1 MEVKE
6 KVDVIVARLQDKIK
20 SIQNTLNVLQKDIED
35 LSQLGTPIKKKED
48 NNGSEIENM
57 QKIKEALE
65 KALGIEDEDL
75 KEQKKNRDKII
86 KAARKRGTQVIE
98 VPQM

>member
-6 KVDVIVARLQDKIK
+6 KVDVIVARLQDKLK
-20 SIQNTLNVLQKDIED
+20 TIQNTLNVLQKDIED
-35 LSQLGTPIKKKED
+35 LSQLGTPIKKKKANTDEVD
-48 NNGSEIENM
+48 AAEEI
-57 QKIKEALE
+57 KRALE
-65 KALGIEDEDL
+65 KALGIDDEDL

-86 KAARKRGTQVIE
+86 KAARKRGTHVIE

>member
-1 MEVKE
+1 METKD
-6 KVDVIVARLQDKIK
+6 KIDVIVARLQDKIK

-35 LSQLGTPIKKKED
+35 LSQLGTPIKKKKGD
-48 NNGSEIENM
+48 AEIDNM
-57 QKIKEALE
+57 QKFKEELE

-86 KAARKRGTQVIE
+86 KATRKKGTKVIE

>member
-6 KVDVIVARLQDKIK
+6 KVDVIVARLQDKLK
-20 SIQNTLNVLQKDIED
+20 TIQNTLNVLQKDIED
-35 LSQLGTPIKKKED
+35 LSQLGTSIKKKKANTDEVD
-48 NNGSEIENM
+48 AAEEI
-57 QKIKEALE
+57 KRALE
-65 KALGIEDEDL
+65 KALGIDDEDL

-86 KAARKRGTQVIE
+86 KAARKRGTHVIE

>member
-1 MEVKE
+1 METKD
-6 KVDVIVARLQDKIK
+6 KIDVIVARLQDKVK

-35 LSQLGTPIKKKED
+35 LSQLGTPIKKKGED
-48 NNGSEIENM
+48 TEIDNM

-86 KAARKRGTQVIE
+86 KAARKRGTQVI
-98 VPQM
+98 